1 MGASSWQYIEPY
13 AGDVAAALATV
24 RQREFERLFVHGT
37 HGDELQPAGQSFTSV
52 DDLDALWE
60 DETFGSEGTHTIIDV
75 WEEIDADAYDDSH
88 TVRPLSDEESIEIL
102 GTAEPTR
109 GDFERAQER
118 YRARH
123 PASVGL
129 WDMPRW
135 SAWCRPLKDADGA
148 NTMIAFWG
156 RSGD

>member
-1 MGASSWQYIEPY
+1 VGASSWQYIEPY
-13 AGDVAAALATV
+13 AGDVAAALATA

-37 HGDELQPAGQSFTSV
+37 YWNGLQPAGQSFTSV
-52 DDLDALWE
+52 EDLDDLWA
-60 DETFGSEGTHTIIDV
+60 DETYDSEGTHTITDV
-75 WEEIDADAYDDSH
+75 WEVIDADAYDDSH
-88 TVRPLSDEESIEIL
+88 TVRPLSDEESIELL
-102 GTAEPTR
+102 GTADPAR

-118 YRARH
+118 YAGRH
-123 PASVGL
+123 PGSEGL

-148 NTMIAFWG
+148 NTVIAFWG

>member
-37 HGDELQPAGQSFTSV
+37 HWDKLQPAGRPFTSV

-75 WEEIDADAYDDSH
+75 WEVIDAEAYDDSH
-88 TVRPLSDEESIEIL
+88 TVRPLSDDESREIFE
-102 GTAEPTR
+102 TSEPTR

-118 YRARH
+118 YDARH
-123 PASVGL
+123 PGSEGL

-148 NTMIAFWG
+148 NPVIAFWG